1 MVNGPHDKKEK
12 IVWWFMTD
20 RYNIY
25 DWVGD
30 RSKDRLRQL
39 LSKYDIKVDETKQN
53 KQEILSQVLNTLQTA
68 AEVFELKKIILTP
81 DPLDKRYIEVQNQE
95 KQYIEAMCNLAAKRK
110 QIQRDI
116 NEAVSMFVIAEK
128 MKEMHSI
135 IRDLNKQESEAKF
148 QMLQQAYQAAAQ
160 QMQQQ
165 LLDNLDRLEK
175 QAYSDMLKHKANID
189 RLDKDIARLEALE
202 KSVFQEGAL
211 ETAEKQMEL
220 EFSDGTRVADIMTK
234 EQVAKI
240 NEDFFL
246 KKYQS
251 EIELD
256 DEIES
261 TYKEIEQ
268 NRAQRN
274 APKVNSSSNSSTSN
288 DTFLRGYKGV
298 QGAFNSQEA
307 IRTSQLD
314 SQHQVLLKK
323 LEGLKQKKE
332 QNAKASP
339 EQDVQLMKSIVR
351 QNGVSM
357 SDANIEEFAK
367 PAIDD
372 FKKHVEKAK
381 GYRQQRLEKIEMR
394 KQEVHSAQVTSEQYS
409 EAISNVKAKQLE
421 LQSDK
426 KNIVS
431 TKDSVDLFASMG
443 LGQVNESKVKAHK

>member
-1 MVNGPHDKKEK
+1 MVHCPHDKNEK

-95 KQYIEAMCNLAAKRK
+95 KQYMEAMCNLAAKRK

-148 QMLQQAYQAAAQ
+148 QMMQQAYQAAAQ

-175 QAYSDMLKHKANID
+175 QTYSDMLKHKANID
-189 RLDKDIARLEALE
+189 RLDKNIARLEALE
-202 KSVFQEGAL
+202 KSVFKEGAL

-234 EQVAKI
+234 EQAAKI
-240 NEDFFL
+240 NEDYFL
-246 KKYQS
+246 EKYQS

-256 DEIES
+256 NEIES

-274 APKVNSSSNSSTSN
+274 APKVSSSSNSPTSN
-288 DTFLRGYKGV
+288 DTFLRGYRGA

-314 SQHQVLLKK
+314 SEHQVLLKK

-332 QNAKASP
+332 QNGKATP
-339 EQDVQLMKSIVR
+339 EQDTQLMKRIV
-351 QNGVSM
+351 QKNGISM
-357 SDANIEEFAK
+357 SDANVKEFAK
-367 PAIDD
+367 PAIEDY
-372 FKKHVEKAK
+372 KSNAEKARE
-381 GYRQQRLEKIEMR
+381 YRRQINDNKAEKAAELSQA
-394 KQEVHSAQVTSEQYS
+394 KSKYDVYKDAGVKLNSKFEKDTSSIKMSKTDE
-409 EAISNVKAKQLE
+409 
-421 LQSDK
+421 
-426 KNIVS
+426 
-431 TKDSVDLFASMG
+431 LFAMLNQPTQPNTS
-443 LGQVNESKVKAHK
+443 VRNKV